1 MGSIERIKEM
11 ESILDECTG
20 TVMQLEEALDRL
32 DGLRERMGMLYE
44 YYGSADWYDD
54 REMELPEGMKAGV
67 LSEDLVYNNI
77 MDTRDAS
84 FRMLKL
90 ATDILKD
97 KI

>member
-1 MGSIERIKEM
+1 MGSIERIKKM
-11 ESILDECTG
+11 ESILGECTG
-20 TVMQLEEALDRL
+20 TVMQLQEALDR
-32 DGLRERMGMLYE
+32 
-44 YYGSADWYDD
+44 
-54 REMELPEGMKAGV
+54 
-67 LSEDLVYNNI
+67 I